1 MNVQRA
7 ETDRR
12 GNITGN
18 INIDYL
24 EDAEKFDSVFLE
36 LDEIE
41 DANFLEG
48 CNSILATKGFT
59 LVIGKAKKTKS
70 GNYRTFIGDKD
81 YVRPRTL
88 LRRPA
93 NAE

>member
-24 EDAEKFDSVFLE
+24 EDAQKFDSVFLE
-36 LDEIE
+36 PDEIE
-41 DANFLEG
+41 DANFVEE
-48 CNSILATKGFT
+48 CNSILSTKGFT
-59 LVIGKAKKTKS
+59 LVIGKVKKTKN
-70 GNYRTFIGDKD
+70 GNWRTFIGDKD

-93 NAE
+93 NA